1 MACRLWGKFRTRYLT
16 ASVLTYRFVQVV
28 CGMIATVGL
37 VSSWGVGV
45 AVNVAIVRYI
55 WTDVHSQAFQEYY
68 QEVVLPDQS
77 ASNM

>member
-1 MACRLWGKFRTRYLT
+1 
-16 ASVLTYRFVQVV
+16 
-28 CGMIATVGL
+28 MIATVGL

-45 AVNVAIVRYI
+45 TVNVAIVRCI
-55 WTDVHSQAFQEYY
+55 LADLHLQAFQEYY